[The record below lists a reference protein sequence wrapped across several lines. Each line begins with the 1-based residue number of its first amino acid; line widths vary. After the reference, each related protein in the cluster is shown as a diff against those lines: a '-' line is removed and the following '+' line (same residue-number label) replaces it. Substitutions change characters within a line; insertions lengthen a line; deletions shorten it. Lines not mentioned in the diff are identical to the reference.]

1 MSRKNNQQ
9 PKRIPKV
16 RIAQPKG
23 RCFQLRYQCPDEGR
37 EIRIGTGTHERA
49 EAEQQKKEL
58 EAKLLL
64 GLKVDRRSKSIRGPE
79 MPWEV
84 FREEYRRIQLK
95 SLRPKSLLD
104 AESRLDIAE
113 RIVKPRTLGDL
124 ARADVLHELQ
134 AGLLAGVQSR
144 FGRPRSA
151 HTVKSHMKS
160 ILAALNWAKHQ
171 EWIESVPFVKV
182 VKTSKLK
189 AMKGRPITE
198 EEFQRMLDATESV
211 VGKVA
216 AESWRYVL
224 RGLWTSALRIDELMN
239 VSWDD
244 EKSIRPVWNEGK
256 LPTLFIPH
264 HLQKNAT
271 EEEIPLI
278 PWFETVLLETPERE
292 RTGWVFNPI
301 SLQTRMGRSVRQKRP
316 ESEWVGKVIS
326 RVGKAANVVVET
338 FDQRNAKARKFASAH
353 DLRRGCSQRLL
364 NSGLSPTIICRVMR
378 HASWETTN
386 RHYVAQNIQQ
396 EAIVIRSHTGN

>member
-1 MSRKNNQQ
+1 MSERSRNES
-9 PKRIPKV
+9 KRIPKV

-79 MPWEV
+79 MSWEV

-144 FGRPRSA
+144 FDRPRSA
-151 HTVKSHMKS
+151 HTVKSYMKAV
-160 ILAALNWAKHQ
+160 IAALNWAKHQ

-211 VGKVA
+211 VGEVA

-224 RGLWTSALRIDELMN
+224 RGLWSSALRIDELMN

-244 EKSIRPVWNEGK
+244 ENLIRPIWKEGQ

-271 EEEIPLI
+271 EEEIPLL
-278 PWFETVLLETPERE
+278 PWFEAVLLETPEQQRN
-292 RTGWVFNPI
+292 GWAFNPV
-301 SLQTRMGRSVRQKRP
+301 SLQTKIGRNVRLKRP
-316 ESEWVGKVIS
+316 DAEWVGKVIS
-326 RVGKAANVVVET
+326 RIGVSAGVIVARGKLSEGES
-338 FDQRNAKARKFASAH
+338 RKFASAH
-353 DLRRGCSQRLL
+353 DLRRSCANRLMSCGVEL
-364 NSGLSPTIICRVMR
+364 TVIARILR
-378 HASWETTN
+378 HSSLETTSKF
-386 RHYVAQNIQQ
+386 YLSGCIQND
-396 EAIVIRSHTGN
+396 AKLLRTLL

>member
-1 MSRKNNQQ
+1 MSKRNRNES
-9 PKRIPKV
+9 KRIPKV

-37 EIRIGTGTHERA
+37 EIRIGTGTHLRA

-79 MPWEV
+79 MSWEV

-134 AGLLAGVQSR
+134 AGLLAGLQSR

-171 EWIESVPFVKV
+171 EWIEIVPRVRT

-224 RGLWTSALRIDELMN
+224 RGLWASALRIDELMN

-244 EKSIRPVWNEGK
+244 GNAIRPVWKAGK
-256 LPTLFIPH
+256 LPTLFIPD
-264 HLQKNAT
+264 HLQKNDT
-271 EEEIPLI
+271 EEEIPLL
-278 PWFETVLLETPERE
+278 PWFEEVLLETSKHQRI
-292 RTGWVFNPI
+292 GWVFTPN
-301 SLQTRMGRSVRQKRP
+301 SLQTNVGRRSSVHRP
-316 ESEWVGKVIS
+316 DSEWVAKIISRIGKV
-326 RVGKAANVVVET
+326 ADVVVAEGDDLSKKPT
-338 FDQRNAKARKFASAH
+338 KYVSAH
-353 DLRRGCSQRLL
+353 DLRRSCAQRLMDAGVPALVTSRILRHASIETTLRYYVSMGVQKDSEVLQRLL
-364 NSGLSPTIICRVMR
+364 
-378 HASWETTN
+378 
-386 RHYVAQNIQQ
+386 
-396 EAIVIRSHTGN
+396 